1 MNEFSNRIRPNWP
14 TSLHDILARAKAANG
29 RGVLAFDLDS
39 TLFDNR
45 PRQALI
51 VRQFGDA
58 QNVPELSRC
67 DVHHWN
73 SGWDM
78 RAAMKNC
85 GLSDARVEELYPA
98 AKAFWQE
105 RFFTSKY
112 AVEDAAISGAAK
124 FVDACLAARAIVVY
138 VTGRHEGMR
147 QGTVECLRRW
157 NIAVPNGGTVQ
168 LLMKPTLAED
178 DDAFKRVAHEQLRG
192 MGTVLAAFDN
202 EPTHANDYRK
212 KFPEAQVV
220 HLATDHSGRKV
231 ELLDGIISVPHFDLT
246 NARA

>member
-1 MNEFSNRIRPNWP
+1 MNEFSNRIRPDWSS
-14 TSLHDILARAKAANG
+14 SLKDILARAAAANG
-29 RGVLAFDLDS
+29 KGVLAFDLDS

-51 VRQFGDA
+51 VREFGNDLK
-58 QNVPELSRC
+58 VPELSRC

-78 RAAMKNC
+78 RAAMRNC

-98 AKAFWQE
+98 AKAYWQE

-112 AVEDAAISGAAK
+112 AAEDAVIVGAAE
-124 FVDACLAARAIVVY
+124 FVNACVKSKAIVAY

-147 QGTVECLRRW
+147 EGTVSCLRRW
-157 NIAVPNGGTVQ
+157 NIAVPNGADVQ
-168 LLMKPTLAED
+168 LIMKPTLAED
-178 DDAFKRVAHEQLRG
+178 DDAFKRVAHDQLRG
-192 MGTVLAAFDN
+192 LGTVIAAFDN
-202 EPTHANDYRK
+202 EPTHANDYRR
-212 KFPEAQVV
+212 KFPEALVI

-231 ELLDGIISVPHFDLT
+231 ELLDGIISVPHFEL
-246 NARA
+246 NARV